1 MALRPTE
8 GVRRRLGG
16 DDPDGPRRVRDVLEA
31 AGYRDGEI
39 VGLLDAEGL
48 TALGP
53 KRLPPLLRRTGG
65 GTPLETLVR
74 LFLLGVAED
83 ADVAAR
89 AFDPM
94 SVQDWADLGLVEVE
108 GGSVRATV
116 QLRRYQ
122 ELVVA
127 FDFARPGAGVP
138 ADYVMGISPSS
149 LTLAGVTI
157 RRPSRAT
164 LDLGTGS
171 GFQAFLAAAHS
182 EQVVATDR
190 NPRAVEIAS
199 FNARLNGLPHVSVV
213 EGDLFDPVGAR
224 EFDLI
229 VSNPP
234 FIISPDSDHL
244 FLYSGHGGDE
254 GCRRIVRSAP
264 GYLAEGGWCQLLAN
278 WPVAVGED
286 WQDRPRRWSEGT
298 GCDVWVLRRA
308 THPVDE
314 YAATWIERDDDSP
327 EGFARA
333 FAEWMDYYEAEGV
346 EAIAGGVIT
355 MRRRS
360 SGTPWFWADDAP
372 PAMSFPSGDDVAAGF
387 DRRDLLTE
395 LVDDDALLGARLV
408 LSPDV
413 RLHQESQASDGAWEV
428 VSAELRRSAGLEY
441 SGGVDTHGARLL
453 AGCDGRRPLGELV
466 GELAAS
472 IGADPASVAPEA
484 LAIIRRLVAQGFL
497 GR

>member
-1 MALRPTE
+1 MALRPAE
-8 GVRRRLGG
+8 GARPRLGG

-31 AGYRDGEI
+31 VGYRDGEI
-39 VGLLDAEGL
+39 VELLDAEGL

-53 KRLPPLLRRTGG
+53 KRLLPLLRRTAG

-74 LFLLGVAED
+74 LFVLGVAED
-83 ADVAAR
+83 AGAAAR
-89 AFDPM
+89 AFSPM
-94 SVQDWADLGLVEVE
+94 SVPDWADLGLVHVE

-127 FDFARPGAGVP
+127 FDFAPPGAPVP
-138 ADYVMGISPSS
+138 VDYVMGISPSS

-157 RRPSRAT
+157 RRPSAAT

-171 GFQAFLAAAHS
+171 GFQALLAAAHS
-182 EQVVATDR
+182 DQVVATDR
-190 NPRAVEIAS
+190 NPRAVEIAA
-199 FNARLNGLPHVSVV
+199 FNARLNDLARVSVLT
-213 EGDLFDPVGAR
+213 GDLFEPVEGR
-224 EFDLI
+224 KFDLI

-234 FIISPDSDHL
+234 FIISPDADHL

-254 GCRRIVRSAP
+254 ACRRIVGRAP
-264 GYLAEGGWCQLLAN
+264 GFLADGGWCQLLAN
-278 WPVAVGED
+278 WAVGAGGD
-286 WQDRPRRWSEGT
+286 WQDRPRRWAEGA
-298 GCDVWVLRRA
+298 GCDVWLLRRA

-314 YAATWIERDDDSP
+314 YAATWIERDDDTP

-333 FAEWMDYYEAEGV
+333 FSEWMEYYDAEGI
-346 EAIAGGVIT
+346 EAVASGVIS

-360 SGTPWFWADDAP
+360 SGAPWFWADDAP
-372 PAMSFPSGDDVAAGF
+372 EAMSFPCGDDLAAGF
-387 DRRDLLTE
+387 DRRDLLVE
-395 LVDDDALLGARLV
+395 LADEDALLGARLV

-413 RLHQESQASDGAWEV
+413 RLLQQSRASGGAWEV
-428 VSAELRRSAGLEY
+428 VTAELRRTAGLEY
-441 SGGVDTHGARLL
+441 AGGIDAHGARLL

-466 GELAAS
+466 GELAGS
-472 IGADPASVAPEA
+472 IGTDAAFVAPEA
-484 LAIIRRLVAQGFL
+484 LGIVRRLVAQGFL